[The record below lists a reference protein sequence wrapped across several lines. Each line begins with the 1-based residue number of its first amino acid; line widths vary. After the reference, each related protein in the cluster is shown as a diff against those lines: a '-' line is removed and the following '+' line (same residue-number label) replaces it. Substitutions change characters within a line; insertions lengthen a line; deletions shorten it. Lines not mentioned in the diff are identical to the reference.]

1 MSAARSFY
9 FSYIYIYSHP
19 IPKGFLFSKIG
30 RDDES
35 KTQTRPSSI
44 PLTDAAR
51 ESRSHEK
58 PTCTWQGTHFH
69 EDVIVQMGRSD
80 AGVSSGG
87 HVGSQL
93 NKCPLEI
100 RATPRANL
108 PPSLSLSLPSLNR
121 RRGIGGA
128 HVSSSMRN
136 SNRGWSAADV
146 YGLRST
152 YLPSFDEVCM
162 YMCCLL
168 ICVARARIAA
178 TIFRHTRIIARV
190 RLEFLI
196 NRSVSIEFRIYDGSF
211 RILPEVCNKIGQ
223 LAFLIYGEK
232 T

>member
-1 MSAARSFY
+1 M
-9 FSYIYIYSHP
+9 
-19 IPKGFLFSKIG
+19 
-30 RDDES
+30 
-35 KTQTRPSSI
+35 
-44 PLTDAAR
+44 
-51 ESRSHEK
+51 
-58 PTCTWQGTHFH
+58 
-69 EDVIVQMGRSD
+69 
-80 AGVSSGG
+80 
-87 HVGSQL
+87 
-93 NKCPLEI
+93 
-100 RATPRANL
+100 
-108 PPSLSLSLPSLNR
+108 
-121 RRGIGGA
+121 
-128 HVSSSMRN
+128 SSSMRN

-168 ICVARARIAA
+168 ICVARYIAA

>member
-1 MSAARSFY
+1 M
-9 FSYIYIYSHP
+9 
-19 IPKGFLFSKIG
+19 
-30 RDDES
+30 
-35 KTQTRPSSI
+35 
-44 PLTDAAR
+44 
-51 ESRSHEK
+51 
-58 PTCTWQGTHFH
+58 
-69 EDVIVQMGRSD
+69 
-80 AGVSSGG
+80 
-87 HVGSQL
+87 
-93 NKCPLEI
+93 
-100 RATPRANL
+100 
-108 PPSLSLSLPSLNR
+108 
-121 RRGIGGA
+121 
-128 HVSSSMRN
+128 SSSMRN

-152 YLPSFDEVCM
+152 YLPSFDEVC
-162 YMCCLL
+162 MCCLL